1 MASLLT
7 ALAFTLG
14 LAAITV
20 GVTFIYWPAGPITGG
35 LFVCIGAYGYQRG
48 TQGKPVSTDV

>member
-35 LFVCIGAYGYQRG
+35 LFVCVGAFGYQRG
-48 TQGKPVSTDV
+48 QPEKPVTDA